1 MKICTT
7 ISSLIFKL
15 KFSLFSSEGFCASK
29 IQQIKS
35 QLKRITSPPAGSVP
49 APRYKIKQVIRITP
63 SAEFVVTEV
72 LLESDGV
79 NWYYKGIYRD
89 MILKQGPEIEM
100 TESAI
105 YGSNLSY
112 VKGKKR

>member
-49 APRYKIKQVIRITP
+49 APYYRINQTVKVNPSTVFVIKEALFDGTEWSYFGEYTDIDTKRYSKI
-63 SAEFVVTEV
+63 E
-72 LLESDGV
+72 L
-79 NWYYKGIYRD
+79 
-89 MILKQGPEIEM
+89 M
-100 TESAI
+100 ESALR
-105 YGSNLSY
+105 SASL
-112 VKGKKR
+112 RRL